1 MIVRPAVMDGLK
13 NKKQQLPMG
22 IAHAYLNFKTG
33 AAPTFQLVD
42 DLLYVQNYSNPTCDS
57 RGC

>member
-1 MIVRPAVMDGLK
+1 MQEKRLK
-13 NKKQQLPMG
+13 KVSFH

>member
-1 MIVRPAVMDGLK
+1 MDGLK